1 MFWKRPPLRPLR
13 LLGVAMFVITLII
26 TIVPESPTPWP
37 GPVSS
42 RLVALGDVLGF
53 GP

>member
-26 TIVPESPTPWP
+26 TIVPESPARWP
-37 GPVSS
+37 GPVAG
-42 RLVALGDVLGF
+42 RLVALGEVPGSA
-53 GP
+53 P

>member
-1 MFWKRPPLRPLR
+1 MFGKRPPIRPLR

-26 TIVPESPTPWP
+26 TIVPESPAPWP
-37 GPVSS
+37 GSVSS
-42 RLVALGDVLGF
+42 QIVALGDVLGW